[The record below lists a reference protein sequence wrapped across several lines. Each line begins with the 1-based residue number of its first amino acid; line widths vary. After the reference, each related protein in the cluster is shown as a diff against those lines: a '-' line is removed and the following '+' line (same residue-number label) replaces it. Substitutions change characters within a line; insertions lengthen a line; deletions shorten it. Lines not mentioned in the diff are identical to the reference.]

1 MTTGESGEDNKS
13 HIPTGPEWG
22 KSSEVPGGRP
32 GHEHDMAQLAIMVR
46 AQSSPR

>member
-13 HIPTGPEWG
+13 HIPTGSEWG

-46 AQSSPR
+46 AKHVPC